1 MSFARPPFPRAI
13 LLAAVLC
20 LTLIVAPLNSGL
32 SSAGSGAGSTA
43 GDQPIEAIV
52 TMVANADPHQVL
64 ADYPGV
70 EISHVLTMA
79 VNAAVITAPT
89 STVDLLAVH
98 PQVTGVEI
106 SQPLRMQVESAVT
119 AQPTWILPA
128 SLQQN
133 SPPSWGLDRIDQR
146 NLPLDGVFRYPVTA
160 NGVRIYVVDSGVYA
174 GHSDLNGRVLP
185 GFSSYGGNTN
195 DCKGH
200 GTHVAATAA
209 GTTFGVAKAAVIVPV
224 RVFDASDA
232 NCEQTSSAN
241 VTAGMEWIL
250 QQHAV
255 GGPAQG
261 QVAVVNLSIGGA
273 SQNASTVLEEHVK
286 AMVRAGLIVVAAAG
300 NVDDTGV
307 LDACQV
313 SPAKM
318 PEVLTVAAST
328 QSDQLASFSRRGT
341 CVDLLAPGDAIRSAW
356 IGSVSASQVVSG
368 TSMATPHVAGILA
381 QLIALNPSATGASVR
396 SAAESMAT
404 TGVLGGLDGGS
415 PNRLAYLNPNLTVT
429 ESLNVGLTSGSTP
442 FVVTHSVAEGTA
454 RVSFER
460 VTTAGT
466 LSISQAQSAPA
477 TGMTGAQLVTGHYEI
492 TASGVQFAR
501 AEVCLPYRPA
511 DLSAVGRSANELRLI
526 RFTGSSGRTDI
537 TSRIVTASNQVCGFT
552 TSFSPFGI
560 GYYNTS
566 RIQGADRYV
575 TASQIAQREYA
586 GPVPVVYLASGER
599 FPDALAAAP
608 AAVAEGGPVLLT
620 RAGELPTSTREQLQ
634 RLAPSRVVIVGGT
647 GAISAAV
654 ASAVQ
659 TAVPSA
665 TVTRRFGDTRYETAA
680 AVSANLF
687 TPGVSRVYVATGLSA
702 PDALAAASAAGGFGA
717 PVLLVPGSGP
727 NAGVPTAVAT
737 ELARLQP
744 TQIIVMG
751 GTAAVS
757 GAVFNQIAA
766 AAPGA
771 SISRVAGATRYETA
785 AKLAAPCASGRLFVA
800 TGAQFADALAGATV
814 AGRSGCPMLLVPPT
828 GWDAAIDTALSA
840 LGSTT
845 VTILGGPAAVPY
857 TVESRLAFRFP
868 F

>member
-1 MSFARPPFPRAI
+1 MSRSRPHFFLGS
-13 LLAAVLC
+13 LLAAVL
-20 LTLIVAPLNSGL
+20 GL
-32 SSAGSGAGSTA
+32 SSFLSIPANSIPANSGPAVGGAST
-43 GDQPIEAIV
+43 QRLEAIM
-52 TMVANADPHQVL
+52 TLVAGADPNEVISGF
-64 ADYPGV
+64 AGV
-70 EISHVLTMA
+70 EIGHVFTVA
-79 VNAAVITAPT
+79 VNAAVITAPPGVL
-89 STVDLLAVH
+89 SALAAHRDVI
-98 PQVTGVEI
+98 GIER
-106 SQPLRMQVESAVT
+106 SQALTMQVEPNLNAEPSWLV
-119 AQPTWILPA
+119 PA

-146 NLPLDGVFRYPVTA
+146 NLPLDGVFGYPVTA

-174 GHSDLNGRVLP
+174 GHSDLTGRVLP
-185 GFSSYGGNTN
+185 GFSSYGGTTE

-200 GTHVAATAA
+200 GTHVAASAA
-209 GTTFGVAKAAVIVPV
+209 GTTYGVAKEAVIVPV

-232 NCEQTSSAN
+232 DCEQTSSAN
-241 VTAGMEWIL
+241 VTAGLEWIL
-250 QQHAV
+250 QQHGV

-273 SQNASTVLEEHVK
+273 SQTTSTLLEQHVT
-286 AMVRAGLIVVAAAG
+286 AMVQAGLIVVAAAG
-300 NVDDTGV
+300 NIDDTGV
-307 LDACQV
+307 VDACQV

-328 QSDQLASFSRRGT
+328 QTDQMASFSRRGA
-341 CVDLLAPGDAIRSAW
+341 CVDLFAPGEAIRSAW
-356 IGSVSASQVVSG
+356 IGSESASQLVSG
-368 TSMATPHVAGILA
+368 TSMATPHVAGVLA
-381 QLIALNPSATGASVR
+381 QLIALNPSATGASIR
-396 SAAESMAT
+396 SSVETMST
-404 TGVLGGLDGGS
+404 SGVLGGLDAGS
-415 PNRLAYLNPNLTVT
+415 PNQMAYLNPNLTGT
-429 ESLNVGLTSGSTP
+429 ESLNVGLTRGSEP
-442 FVVTHSVAEGTA
+442 FVITRSVAEGTA
-454 RVSFER
+454 RLSFER

-466 LSISQAQSAPA
+466 ISISRVDTAPV
-477 TGMTGAQLVTGHYEI
+477 TGMTGAVLLAGHYEI
-492 TASGVQFAR
+492 TSGGVAFAR
-501 AEVCLPYRPA
+501 VEVCLPYRPA
-511 DLSAVGRSANELRLI
+511 DLSAVGRSASDLRLI

-537 TSRIVTASNQVCGFT
+537 TSRVVTSTSQVCGFT
-552 TSFSPFGI
+552 TSFSPFGV
-560 GYYNTS
+560 GFYNTT

-575 TASQIAQREYA
+575 TSSQIAQREYA

-620 RAGELPTSTREQLQ
+620 RATELPASTRDQLQ

-647 GAISAAV
+647 GAIAESV
-654 ASAVQ
+654 ATAVQ
-659 TAVPSA
+659 QAVPSA

-687 TPGVSRVYVATGLSA
+687 IPGVARVYVATGLSA

-727 NAGVPTAVAT
+727 SAQVPTAVAT

-744 TQIIVMG
+744 AQVIVMG
-751 GTAAVS
+751 GTAAVT
-757 GAVFNQIAA
+757 GAVFDQIAA
-766 AAPGA
+766 AVPG
-771 SISRVAGATRYETA
+771 STISRVAGTTRYETA

-828 GWDAAIDTALSA
+828 GWDTAIDTALLA

>member
-1 MSFARPPFPRAI
+1 
-13 LLAAVLC
+13 
-20 LTLIVAPLNSGL
+20 
-32 SSAGSGAGSTA
+32 
-43 GDQPIEAIV
+43 
-52 TMVANADPHQVL
+52 
-64 ADYPGV
+64 
-70 EISHVLTMA
+70 
-79 VNAAVITAPT
+79 
-89 STVDLLAVH
+89 
-98 PQVTGVEI
+98 
-106 SQPLRMQVESAVT
+106 
-119 AQPTWILPA
+119 
-128 SLQQN
+128 
-133 SPPSWGLDRIDQR
+133 
-146 NLPLDGVFRYPVTA
+146 
-160 NGVRIYVVDSGVYA
+160 
-174 GHSDLNGRVLP
+174 
-185 GFSSYGGNTN
+185 
-195 DCKGH
+195 
-200 GTHVAATAA
+200 
-209 GTTFGVAKAAVIVPV
+209 
-224 RVFDASDA
+224 
-232 NCEQTSSAN
+232 
-241 VTAGMEWIL
+241 
-250 QQHAV
+250 
-255 GGPAQG
+255 
-261 QVAVVNLSIGGA
+261 
-273 SQNASTVLEEHVK
+273 
-286 AMVRAGLIVVAAAG
+286 
-300 NVDDTGV
+300 
-307 LDACQV
+307 
-313 SPAKM
+313 
-318 PEVLTVAAST
+318 
-328 QSDQLASFSRRGT
+328 
-341 CVDLLAPGDAIRSAW
+341 
-356 IGSVSASQVVSG
+356 
-368 TSMATPHVAGILA
+368 VAGILA

-466 LSISQAQSAPA
+466 LSISQAQSPPA

-511 DLSAVGRSANELRLI
+511 DLSALGRSANELRLI

-537 TSRIVTASNQVCGFT
+537 TSRIVTSSNQVCGFT

-687 TPGVSRVYVATGLSA
+687 TPGVVTGVCGDRTQRPRCTRCGIRRRWIWGAGSARPRIRSECGRPRCRCHRVSSA
-702 PDALAAASAAGGFGA
+702 PTR
-717 PVLLVPGSGP
+717 P
-727 NAGVPTAVAT
+727 NYCDGW
-737 ELARLQP
+737 
-744 TQIIVMG
+744 
-751 GTAAVS
+751 
-757 GAVFNQIAA
+757 N
-766 AAPGA
+766 
-771 SISRVAGATRYETA
+771 
-785 AKLAAPCASGRLFVA
+785 
-800 TGAQFADALAGATV
+800 
-814 AGRSGCPMLLVPPT
+814 RSGIGCSVQPDRSRST
-828 GWDAAIDTALSA
+828 GRIDQSGC
-840 LGSTT
+840 GSDP
-845 VTILGGPAAVPY
+845 L
-857 TVESRLAFRFP
+857 
-868 F
+868 